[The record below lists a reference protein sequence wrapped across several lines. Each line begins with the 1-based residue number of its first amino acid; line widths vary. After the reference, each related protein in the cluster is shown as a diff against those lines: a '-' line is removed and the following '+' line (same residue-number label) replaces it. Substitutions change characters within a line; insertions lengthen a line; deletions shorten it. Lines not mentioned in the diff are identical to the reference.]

1 MELTNFFNMNPV
13 VFYFFVIAASLFI
26 VAKSADLL
34 VYGISDYAKKL
45 GISDYL
51 VGFIIVSIGTAL
63 PELIASMTGALVK
76 QGGIVFGTI
85 LGSNIFKI
93 PLLGVVILIGRKIK
107 INANDV
113 GNAPIITL
121 FLTILPLF
129 LIIDGILS
137 RGDGIILLIAFLI
150 YIARLWHG
158 EGQLGKMKKDVELK
172 NIYKDAIIFVGA
184 LAALLLSARWLVFSS
199 IGVSEVLNVSPY
211 VIGLVV
217 IGIGASTPELMVQ
230 LRSVLK
236 RKHDLAFGNVL
247 GSIVANSS
255 LVLGLT
261 SLISPFSMSI
271 KTLFLTSIF
280 MLGGILYVLIL
291 MGKEEVNWK
300 HGLLLISIYILFLI
314 FEGIF

>member
-1 MELTNFFNMNPV
+1 MELTNFFNINPV
-13 VFYFFVIAASLFI
+13 VFYLIIIGASLFI

-51 VGFIIVSIGTAL
+51 VGFIIVSVGTAL
-63 PELIASMTGALVK
+63 PELIASITAAAVK
-76 QGGIVFGTI
+76 QGDIVFGTI
-85 LGSNIFKI
+85 LGSNVFKI

-107 INANDV
+107 IKTNDL
-113 GNAPIITL
+113 GNAPIITF
-121 FLTILPLF
+121 FLAILPLF
-129 LIIDGILS
+129 LIVDGILS
-137 RGDGIILLIAFLI
+137 RSDGIILLTAFLI

-158 EGQLGKMKKDVELK
+158 EGQLGKMKKNVELK
-172 NIYKDAIIFVGA
+172 NIYKDGIIFMGA

-199 IGVSEVLNVSPY
+199 INISEILNISPY
-211 VIGLVV
+211 IIGLVV
-217 IGIGASTPELMVQ
+217 IGIGASMPELMVQ

-236 RKHDLAFGNVL
+236 RKHELAFGNVL

-261 SLISPFSMSI
+261 SLVSPFSISI
-271 KTLFLTSIF
+271 KTLILTIIF

-291 MGKEEVNWK
+291 MGKEEVNWR
-300 HGLLLISIYILFLI
+300 HGILLITVYIVFLF